1 MLNPCINIFP
11 VCKKCPFCYAFDWN
25 YFCWWNKNRLTSNNV
40 SNISH
45 FNLNMTCFKG
55 LHHATIDIIAFQT
68 ILSNGHTTRKSAIND
83 TFTPQRCCFGHYF
96 VSDPSLHL
104 FFLVWW
110 NQFPKHKI
118 ARQMFAWRSHP
129 LASKGA
135 FCM

>member
-1 MLNPCINIFP
+1 MINPCINVLSQALKCFHSAVTLFGTIFAGGT
-11 VCKKCPFCYAFDWN
+11 KIDKITH
-25 YFCWWNKNRLTSNNV
+25 L
-40 SNISH
+40 
-45 FNLNMTCFKG
+45 NLNVTCFKG
-55 LHHATIDIIAFQT
+55 IHLKFSQQYSCFPSRET
-68 ILSNGHTTRKSAIND
+68 ILSNEHKTTKPPIND
-83 TFTPQRCCFGHYF
+83 TFTLQRCRFGHYF

>member
-1 MLNPCINIFP
+1 MFSQSVRSVHSAVPLFGTIF
-11 VCKKCPFCYAFDWN
+11 VGETKIDKVS
-25 YFCWWNKNRLTSNNV
+25 SNTV
-40 SNISH
+40 SKISH
-45 FNLNMTCFKG
+45 FNLNVTCFKG
-55 LHHATIDIIAFQT
+55 LHRATIKGPKP
-68 ILSNGHTTRKSAIND
+68 LWGWHTTRTSSIND